1 VIRHRQIA
9 TVAEFEFMSIVR
21 TKGYLL
27 STIGLPAL
35 MVLYA
40 VFVGWLGDTLVGQIV
55 GGAKVFGVIDQAG
68 VLDLRE
74 PRRGTLVDLP
84 ESVRAAIEASGA
96 AEEALGPISYFTDT
110 VFRGFEDID
119 GAKAALLADEVT
131 GFAVIPADF
140 VATGEI
146 DTYVADGFSL
156 PSRTASE
163 NLAKMIEEQ
172 FLAQAPEGVR
182 ARIRDPIS
190 NARTWVVDETGA
202 VSPDDAA
209 ARILR
214 FGVPG
219 AFIVVF
225 LISLLTTTGYLVQG
239 TATEKENRVVEVLL
253 SAAAPDEILAGKLLG
268 LGAAG
273 LLQVLVWF
281 SMVIFGATIAAGFA
295 LAAGIPLP
303 IKALV
308 IGTVFF
314 IAAYFFYGAIMLAF
328 ASFGNTQLEVQKLGS
343 FWTLLAA
350 LPMMFFPALLNAPH
364 GTLARA
370 LSWIPFTSS
379 LTVLGRIAIDPEG
392 MAWWDLALA
401 LAILVTSTWLALKM
415 GARLFRVGLLA
426 MGSRPKL
433 REIWRQARLSNQ

>member
-27 STIGLPAL
+27 STLGLPAL

-40 VFVGWLGDTLVGQIV
+40 IFAGWLGTVLERQIE
-55 GGAKVFGVIDQAG
+55 GGAQVFGVIDHAG
-68 VLDLRE
+68 ILDLSE
-74 PRRGTLVDLP
+74 SLRGTLVDLP
-84 ESVRAAIEASGA
+84 EPLRGALEASGA
-96 AEEALGPISYFTDT
+96 AAEALGPISYFTDT
-110 VFRGFEDID
+110 VFRGFEDLD
-119 GAKAALLADEVT
+119 RAKAALLAEEIT

-140 VATGEI
+140 VATGAI
-146 DTYVADGFSL
+146 DTYLADGFSL

-163 NLAKMIEEQ
+163 NLAKMIGEQ
-172 FLAQAPEGVR
+172 FLAQAPEGLR

-190 NARTWVVDETGA
+190 NARAWVVDETGA
-202 VSPDDAA
+202 VRPDDVA

-219 AFIVVF
+219 AFILVF

-253 SAAAPDEILAGKLLG
+253 SSAAPDEILAGKLLG

-281 SMVIFGATIAAGFA
+281 SMVLFGAVIAAGVA
-295 LAAGIPLP
+295 LAAGIALP

-308 IGTVFF
+308 VGTVFF

-350 LPMMFFPALLNAPH
+350 LPILFFPALLNAPH
-364 GTLARA
+364 GTLARV

-379 LTVLGRIAIDPEG
+379 LTVLGRLALDPDG

-401 LAILVTSTWLALKM
+401 LTILVISTWLALKM
-415 GARLFRVGLLA
+415 GARLFRIGLLA

-433 REIWRQARLSNQ
+433 REIWRQARLSS

>member
-1 VIRHRQIA
+1 VIRNRQIA

-27 STIGLPAL
+27 STLGLPAL

-40 VFVGWLGDTLVGQIV
+40 IFAGWLGTVLERQIE
-55 GGAKVFGVIDQAG
+55 GGAQVFGVIDHAG
-68 VLDLRE
+68 ILDLSE
-74 PRRGTLVDLP
+74 SLRGTLVDLP
-84 ESVRAAIEASGA
+84 EPLRGALEASGA
-96 AEEALGPISYFTDT
+96 AAEALGPISYFTDT
-110 VFRGFEDID
+110 VFRGFEDLD
-119 GAKAALLADEVT
+119 RAKAALLAEEIT

-140 VATGEI
+140 VATGAI
-146 DTYVADGFSL
+146 DTYLADGFSL

-163 NLAKMIEEQ
+163 NLAKMIGEQ
-172 FLAQAPEGVR
+172 FLAQAPEGLR

-190 NARTWVVDETGA
+190 NARAWVVDETGA
-202 VSPDDAA
+202 VRPDDVA

-219 AFIVVF
+219 AFILVF

-253 SAAAPDEILAGKLLG
+253 SSAAPDEILAGKLLG

-281 SMVIFGATIAAGFA
+281 SMVLFGAVIAAGVA
-295 LAAGIPLP
+295 LAAGIALP

-308 IGTVFF
+308 VGTVFF

-350 LPMMFFPALLNAPH
+350 LPILFFPALLNAPH
-364 GTLARA
+364 GTLARV

-379 LTVLGRIAIDPEG
+379 LTVLGRLALDPDG

-401 LAILVTSTWLALKM
+401 LTILVISTWLALKM
-415 GARLFRVGLLA
+415 GARLFRIGLLA

-433 REIWRQARLSNQ
+433 REIWRQARLSS

>member
-1 VIRHRQIA
+1 MIRHRQIA

-27 STIGLPAL
+27 STLGLPAL

-40 VFVGWLGDTLVGQIV
+40 IFAGWLGTVLERQIE
-55 GGAKVFGVIDQAG
+55 GGAQVFGVIDHAG
-68 VLDLRE
+68 ILDLSE
-74 PRRGTLVDLP
+74 SLRGTLVDLP
-84 ESVRAAIEASGA
+84 EPLRGALEASGA
-96 AEEALGPISYFTDT
+96 AAEALGPISYFTDT
-110 VFRGFEDID
+110 VFRGFEDLD
-119 GAKAALLADEVT
+119 RAKAALLAEEIT

-140 VATGEI
+140 VATGAI
-146 DTYVADGFSL
+146 DTYLADGFSL

-163 NLAKMIEEQ
+163 NLAKMIGEQ
-172 FLAQAPEGVR
+172 FLAQAPEGLR

-190 NARTWVVDETGA
+190 NARAWVVDETGA
-202 VSPDDAA
+202 VRPDDVA

-219 AFIVVF
+219 AFILVF

-253 SAAAPDEILAGKLLG
+253 SSAAPDEILAGKLLG

-281 SMVIFGATIAAGFA
+281 SMVLFGAVIAAGVA
-295 LAAGIPLP
+295 LAAGIALP

-308 IGTVFF
+308 VGTVFF

-350 LPMMFFPALLNAPH
+350 LPILFFPALLNAPH
-364 GTLARA
+364 GTLARV

-379 LTVLGRIAIDPEG
+379 LTVLGRLALDPDG

-401 LAILVTSTWLALKM
+401 LTILVISTWLALKM
-415 GARLFRVGLLA
+415 GARLFRIGLLA

-433 REIWRQARLSNQ
+433 REIWRQARLSS

>member
-1 VIRHRQIA
+1 MIRNRQIA

-27 STIGLPAL
+27 STLGLPAL

-40 VFVGWLGDTLVGQIV
+40 IFAGWLGTVLERQIE
-55 GGAKVFGVIDQAG
+55 GGAQVFGVIDHAG
-68 VLDLRE
+68 ILDLSE
-74 PRRGTLVDLP
+74 SLRGTLVDLP
-84 ESVRAAIEASGA
+84 EPLRGALEASGA
-96 AEEALGPISYFTDT
+96 AAEALGPISYFTDT
-110 VFRGFEDID
+110 VFRGFEDLD
-119 GAKAALLADEVT
+119 RAKAALLAEEIT

-140 VATGEI
+140 VATGAI
-146 DTYVADGFSL
+146 DTYLADGFSL

-163 NLAKMIEEQ
+163 NLAKMIGEQ
-172 FLAQAPEGVR
+172 FLAQAPEGLR

-190 NARTWVVDETGA
+190 NARAWVVDETGA
-202 VSPDDAA
+202 VRPDDVA

-219 AFIVVF
+219 AFILVF

-253 SAAAPDEILAGKLLG
+253 SSAAPDEILAGKLLG

-281 SMVIFGATIAAGFA
+281 SMVLFGAVIAAGVA
-295 LAAGIPLP
+295 LAAGIALP

-308 IGTVFF
+308 VGTVFF

-350 LPMMFFPALLNAPH
+350 LPILFFPALLNAPH
-364 GTLARA
+364 GTLARV

-379 LTVLGRIAIDPEG
+379 LTVLGRLALDPDG

-401 LAILVTSTWLALKM
+401 LTILVISTWLALKM
-415 GARLFRVGLLA
+415 GARLFRIGLLA

-433 REIWRQARLSNQ
+433 REIWRQARLSS